1 MSYLSELLGTSY
13 KEGMTEEDISNALEK
28 LNKNSTSEADK
39 LKIQLSKA
47 NSEAAEYKKQLRAK
61 QTDDEAAAAETKAAI
76 EKLMAENAELK
87 KSMDIATKTAKL
99 TAQGFSE
106 ELAKATATAML
117 DGDFDT
123 VLTNQ
128 AKYLEEQRQ
137 AIKKDLMNGTPKPAV
152 GSSSD
157 VSIDLNKKIEEAKQA
172 HDYGMQAYYMR
183 LQQEQAR
190 SGLADDVK

>member
-137 AIKKDLMNGTPKPAV
+137 AIKKDLMNGTPRPAV

>member
-1 MSYLSELLGTSY
+1 MSYLSDLLGTSY

-87 KSMDIATKTAKL
+87 KSMDIANDVLDDLHRQKMSKSDFAR
-99 TAQGFSE
+99 
-106 ELAKATATAML
+106 AM
-117 DGDFDT
+117 G
-123 VLTNQ
+123 VSP
-128 AKYLEEQRQ
+128 QRVTTLLSGRE
-137 AIKKDLMNGTPKPAV
+137 KMNPEIISKM
-152 GSSSD
+152 
-157 VSIDLNKKIEEAKQA
+157 EEALRVTLV
-172 HDYGMQAYYMR
+172 HTG
-183 LQQEQAR
+183 
-190 SGLADDVK
+190 VKNG

>member
-39 LKIQLSKA
+39 LKIQLSRA

>member
-1 MSYLSELLGTSY
+1 MSYLSDLLGTSY

-183 LQQEQAR
+183 LQQEQAK

>member
-1 MSYLSELLGTSY
+1 MSYLSDLLGTSY

-157 VSIDLNKKIEEAKQA
+157 VSIDLNKKIEEARQA

-183 LQQEQAR
+183 LQQEQAK

>member
-1 MSYLSELLGTSY
+1 MSYLSDLLGTSY

-157 VSIDLNKKIEEAKQA
+157 VSIDLNKKIEEARQA

>member
-157 VSIDLNKKIEEAKQA
+157 VSVDLNKKIEEAKQA